1 MTEEIL
7 DVQTEGEGEPKE
19 APLPEI
25 SSSSTD
31 VSSEAP
37 QFDADA
43 LAEKTIEKLVP
54 TLEELID
61 RRFKSAKDKRFAK
74 VEEILSAV
82 KEAGGDPEKVRGRL
96 EQADLYDRLDK
107 IEAGISSGGAI
118 GIAPEPDIQSDT
130 AEILQKADIPF
141 DDPDV
146 AEWASKSFTSEA
158 QALTGL
164 RAVVTK
170 RAKQA
175 NVGAAATMG
184 SSGVPAP
191 KSGDAEDITA
201 ELQAIQHGERGNP
214 FSPENMNK
222 RAELI
227 KQLNELDPKIDV
239 DDPNVHFDMSALRG
253 AY

>member
-7 DVQTEGEGEPKE
+7 DVQPTGEGDAQE
-19 APLPEI
+19 APLPTI
-25 SSSSTD
+25 SSSSAD

-37 QFDADA
+37 QFDAGA
-43 LAEKTIEKLVP
+43 LADSVLEKLVP
-54 TLEELID
+54 TLDEIVD

-130 AEILQKADIPF
+130 AEILQKAGISF

-158 QALTGL
+158 QALSGL

-170 RAKQA
+170 RARQE
-175 NVGAAATMG
+175 NVTAAATVG
-184 SSGVPAP
+184 AP
-191 KSGDAEDITA
+191 GQPVAEGDSYA
-201 ELQAIQHGERGNP
+201 ELGARLAG
-214 FSPENMNK
+214 
-222 RAELI
+222 
-227 KQLNELDPKIDV
+227 
-239 DDPNVHFDMSALRG
+239 LRG
-253 AY
+253 KFDEESQKSRKEIQAKMGELEKDISFVETGTDAFG